1 MLYKQRRRLY
11 SQNNLVN
18 PKLIAKLIR
27 KSSLGKNDK
36 VIEIGPG
43 RGIITQELLK
53 VAGRVTAIEL
63 DRKLYFHLKEK
74 YKNAKN
80 LELIRGDFLNF
91 RMPPYSYKVFS
102 NIPFNITSGVLRKLT
117 DDDNFLEAYIV
128 IQKEAARRFI
138 GMPFDNKNSMV
149 SVLLKPWFE
158 IDIFWNFRRHDF
170 IPNPHVEVAMIRI
183 VRRKHP
189 LINLAD
195 KNMYRDYIVYNFSR
209 LKIAELRFEKV
220 LKLFNRFVEKSNY
233 REKKR
238 VSVEAQKFLAHQK
251 SFHKRRN

>member
-117 DDDNFLEAYIV
+117 DDDNFLEAYI
-128 IQKEAARRFI
+128 FI
-138 GMPFDNKNSMV
+138 GQIYKWMFSSYYPYHRDLNVWVWNKVV
-149 SVLLKPWFE
+149 SSKIPKNINFKPWF
-158 IDIFWNFRRHDF
+158 
-170 IPNPHVEVAMIRI
+170 
-183 VRRKHP
+183 
-189 LINLAD
+189 
-195 KNMYRDYIVYNFSR
+195 
-209 LKIAELRFEKV
+209 
-220 LKLFNRFVEKSNY
+220 
-233 REKKR
+233 
-238 VSVEAQKFLAHQK
+238 
-251 SFHKRRN
+251 